1 MTKKHENR
9 QLQKLSRLQTQKQ
22 NLKQSILD
30 NDKNRIVK
38 YAKQLMLLEEQRDED
53 ELMYHFKG

>member
-38 YAKQLMLLEEQRDED
+38 YAKQLMLLEE
-53 ELMYHFKG
+53 